1 MVATVFN
8 IIAHPLRIGKQMGAA
23 LGNLGRTPNKS
34 LIMTGMVTPLERKL
48 IPQGFRVEDGVMLA
62 CNGTGFGNLLRSGRQ
77 WLEAHVEI
85 VNNLN
90 IFPVPDG
97 DTGTNMLLT
106 LRAATEEME
115 RTREDQKVSSLA
127 HAAAYGALMGARG
140 NSGVILSQFL
150 QGLAL
155 GLADKTEFLAA
166 DLVKATKIGADWA
179 YQSVIEPVEGTML
192 TVARAIADAA
202 GGSVLRNP
210 DLGLV
215 FADMVEAARAAQS
228 RTPEL
233 LPVLKEAGVTDS
245 GGQGLV
251 YILEGALRFIQ
262 GQVLELDSSAI
273 SGPPVHSTFQ
283 LDEETYGYDVQFLI
297 QGDRLNIMQIRS
309 EINGMGQSTLVVG
322 DEHLVKVHL
331 HTTDPPAVIA
341 VGARYGEVNQ
351 VVVEDLSSQAR
362 QFLGVHRT
370 GQTGARVMAPAKVAT
385 DVATVAV
392 VPGQGLSRIFDS
404 LGVSRI
410 VAGGPSMN
418 PSIQELLEAVRQV
431 KAAHVLI
438 LPNNGNVMMTTQEV
452 KRLAG
457 DKSVEVIPTKTV
469 PQGLAALLA
478 FNDQAD
484 LKTNKRRMLE
494 AARQVQTIEV
504 TRAVRPSTVNGFEI
518 KQDAVVGLLNGT
530 LAAMGQAY
538 HQVVIDV
545 LEQIETDDYEL
556 LTLYYG
562 QESSTGEAESL
573 MDSLKR
579 IYPELEFEMHAGGQ
593 PLYQYIISLE

>member
-1 MVATVFN
+1 
-8 IIAHPLRIGKQMGAA
+8 
-23 LGNLGRTPNKS
+23 
-34 LIMTGMVTPLERKL
+34 MVTALEQKL
-48 IPQGFRVEDGVMLA
+48 IPQGFRMEDRVMLA

-115 RTREDQKVSSLA
+115 RTGDDYKVGTLA
-127 HAAAYGALMGARG
+127 QAAAYGALMGARG

-150 QGLAL
+150 HGMAL
-155 GLADKTEFLAA
+155 ELADKTEFLAG
-166 DLVKATKIGADWA
+166 DLARATKIGADWA
-179 YQSVIEPVEGTML
+179 YQSVIEPVEGTIL
-192 TVARAIADAA
+192 TVARAVADATSC
-202 GGSVLRNP
+202 SVRRNP
-210 DLGLV
+210 DLGMV
-215 FADMVEAARAAQS
+215 FADIVEAARLAQS
-228 RTPEL
+228 KTPEL
-233 LPVLKEAGVTDS
+233 LPILREAGVTDS

-251 YILEGALRFIQ
+251 YILEGALRFIL
-262 GQVLELDSSAI
+262 GQALELDSSSI
-273 SGPPVHSTFQ
+273 SVSPVDSTLQ

-331 HTTDPPAVIA
+331 HASDPRAVIA
-341 VGARYGEVNQ
+341 VGARYGEVSQ
-351 VVVEDLSSQAR
+351 VVVEDLSVQAR
-362 QFLGVHRT
+362 QFLGERRT
-370 GQTGARVMAPAKVAT
+370 GQAGAKVKVPARIAT
-385 DVATVAV
+385 EVATVAV
-392 VPGQGLSRIFDS
+392 VPGQGLTRIFDS
-404 LGVSRI
+404 LGISRI
-410 VAGGPSMN
+410 VPGGPSMN

-438 LPNNGNVMMTTQEV
+438 LPNNGNVIMTAQQV
-452 KRLAG
+452 KKLAE

-484 LKTNKRRMLE
+484 LATNQRRMLE
-494 AARQVQTIEV
+494 AAHQVQTIEV
-504 TRAVRPSTVNGFEI
+504 TRAVRPSTFNGFEI

-530 LAAMGQAY
+530 LAATGQEY
-538 HQVVIDV
+538 HQIVIDV
-545 LEQIETDDYEL
+545 LGQIEVGDYEI
-556 LTLYYG
+556 LTMYYG
-562 QESSTGEAESL
+562 QESSTVEAETL
-573 MDSLKR
+573 MDSIKR
-579 IYPELEFEMHAGGQ
+579 AYPELEFEIHPGGQ
-593 PLYQYIISLE
+593 PHYQYIISLE